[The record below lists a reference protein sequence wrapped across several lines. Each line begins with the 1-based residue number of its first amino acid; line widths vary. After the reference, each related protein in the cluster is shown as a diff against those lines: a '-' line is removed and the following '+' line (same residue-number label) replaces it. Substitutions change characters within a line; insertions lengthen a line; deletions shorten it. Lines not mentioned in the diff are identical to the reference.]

1 MRERTVS
8 RRFECRVARA
18 RQVLDTRRRA
28 ASKRLCTTTSE
39 TRSRSK
45 YVLSARRANSGDI
58 SSTSSGSVVQQQES
72 VSTSQSPPSALSSNS
87 SMVSQLVFS
96 LSVVACAL
104 SVAMAGLLITFIPAI
119 KSMKQAAE
127 EIAFLAR
134 TLREEMPDTLATLRL
149 SGVEISDCVEE
160 IGELSNDLT
169 RGLRTSARTIAAT
182 SGAVKEGAYYVKD
195 NVYPVVKEKV
205 VPAATSTMK
214 TVLKK
219 RADMNNYNKPVVAIA
234 ASRTAKVIKGIR
246 SLIVAREVYNAVDG
260 GQSEED
266 VNVRGGE

>member
-1 MRERTVS
+1 MRESTVS

-119 KSMKQAAE
+119 KVGRKQLNRESLVWVVGYCSPSFFLASKNRFFFSSPFQIQFGNSLINTFGTSLQSMKQAAE

-160 IGELSNDLT
+160 IGEL
-169 RGLRTSARTIAAT
+169 R
-182 SGAVKEGAYYVKD
+182 
-195 NVYPVVKEKV
+195 
-205 VPAATSTMK
+205 
-214 TVLKK
+214 
-219 RADMNNYNKPVVAIA
+219 
-234 ASRTAKVIKGIR
+234 
-246 SLIVAREVYNAVDG
+246 
-260 GQSEED
+260 
-266 VNVRGGE
+266 